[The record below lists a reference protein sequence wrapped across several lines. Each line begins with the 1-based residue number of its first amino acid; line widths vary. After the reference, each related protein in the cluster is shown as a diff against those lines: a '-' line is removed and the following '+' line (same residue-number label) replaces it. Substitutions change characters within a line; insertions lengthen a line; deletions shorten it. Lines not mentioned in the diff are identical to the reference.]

1 MAIVKNLKPTTT
13 QKAQE
18 MTLDQF
24 MKKAGGDEV
33 NRLVSRFNGG
43 TYSGC
48 HVAFYE
54 ATGIWIPELVPV
66 FAKLDAMSSL
76 RGPVPHSRTIGRGP
90 SCGWNRFRTSPSTLR
105 PPIPTRRSGRRSRR

>member
-76 RGPVPHSRTIGRGP
+76 RGPVQPQEL
-90 SCGWNRFRTSPSTLR
+90 C
-105 PPIPTRRSGRRSRR
+105 

>member
-1 MAIVKNLKPTTT
+1 MAIVKNLNPTTN

-18 MTLDQF
+18 MTLKQF
-24 MKKAGGDEV
+24 MKEAGGDDI

-43 TYSGC
+43 TYSAC

-76 RGPVPHSRTIGRGP
+76 RGKVQPQE
-90 SCGWNRFRTSPSTLR
+90 LR
-105 PPIPTRRSGRRSRR
+105 